1 MLVEVEPGP
10 ARGPMTGIMVDELPK
25 QQSREPASMPAA
37 TMARPVRTA
46 GSAYASLWR
55 LDPAVTFL
63 NHGSYGA
70 VPESVRAEHAEIRAR
85 MEREPVRFFKVD
97 LERLMDEARE
107 AIGRFI
113 DCDPMCLAPVANATI
128 ALCTV
133 FANIDFRPGDE
144 VVVTDHEYSSGVNEL
159 QRIAA
164 KTGIRIVTA
173 RIPFPAPSSDWITR
187 AVEDC
192 LTSRTRLVM
201 VSQITSCTSLIL
213 PVKDIVERCRAR
225 GIDTLVD
232 GTHAPGQI
240 PVSVRDIDPT
250 YFVGSGHKWMCA
262 PKGTGFMYV
271 HPSRQASFRTL
282 ALSSRAAKVRH
293 DRALFLRDFDYMGTD
308 DYSNILAM
316 VPAMRF
322 IATLMSDQTPG
333 TSADMPSASSASAPA
348 AGGESAALDRL
359 YAANH
364 ELVLRGRDIVAAAIA
379 PFLGPRA
386 PLLNPPARDDRVARG
401 TGSMTTL
408 VLPDEPAGTPVRPT
422 LYDDPLQ
429 DALVERHAIVVPI
442 WRFSATNQRVLRI
455 SAQVYNSIEQY
466 HALASALT
474 HELAREID
482 LAGGI
487 GPRA

>member
-1 MLVEVEPGP
+1 
-10 ARGPMTGIMVDELPK
+10 MVDEIPH
-25 QQSREPASMPAA
+25 QVSNSTANSSGGTPASTPARV
-37 TMARPVRTA
+37 ARAA
-46 GSAYASLWR
+46 GSAFASRWR

-70 VPESVRAEHAEIRAR
+70 VPEAVRLEHAEIRAR

-97 LERLMDEARE
+97 LERLMDEARH
-107 AIGRFI
+107 ALGRFI
-113 DCDPMCLAPVANATI
+113 DADPVCLAPVANATI

-144 VVVTDHEYSSGVNEL
+144 VVVTDHEYASGVNEL
-159 QRIAA
+159 ERIAA
-164 KTGIRIVTA
+164 RTGIRIVTA
-173 RIPFPAPSSDWITR
+173 RIPFPAPSADWITR

-201 VSQITSCTSLIL
+201 ISQITSCTSLVL
-213 PVKDIVERCRAR
+213 PVREIVERCRAR

-271 HPSRQASFRTL
+271 HPSRKASFRTL

-322 IATLMSDQTPG
+322 ISTLMDDSAATPTSTSDTQPTTLPTTPAPVSDTATFAG
-333 TSADMPSASSASAPA
+333 TPA
-348 AGGESAALDRL
+348 EFSALDRL
-359 YAANH
+359 YAMNH
-364 ELVLRGRDIVAAAIA
+364 ELVMRGRDIVASAIA
-379 PFLGPRA
+379 PFLGARSPM
-386 PLLNPPARDDRVARG
+386 LNPPSTDTRLAAT

-429 DALVERHAIVVPI
+429 DALVAGHGIVVPI

-455 SAQVYNSIEQY
+455 SAQVYNTIDQY
-466 HALASALT
+466 YALADALT
-474 HELAREID
+474 RELSRELD

-487 GPRA
+487 GPRQ